1 MLWRMAISFCLKLA
15 LRRDREII
23 SRIKPMASSSMLRRM
38 CEPKT
43 SGVQKSWNSSRPHM
57 PGCSQ
62 VTRADSSCLYNA
74 YSTRKN
80 PSDESCC
87 RDYEDE
93 VKAGQFISAR
103 QISTSI
109 LAPQNP
115 KTIAVV

>member
-43 SGVQKSWNSSRPHM
+43 SGVQKSWKLATYAS
-57 PGCSQ
+57 CSQ

-74 YSTRKN
+74 YGTRKN
-80 PSDESCC
+80 ASGESCY
-87 RDYEDE
+87 RDHDM
-93 VKAGQFISAR
+93 QAR
-103 QISTSI
+103 RGNS
-109 LAPQNP
+109 
-115 KTIAVV
+115 